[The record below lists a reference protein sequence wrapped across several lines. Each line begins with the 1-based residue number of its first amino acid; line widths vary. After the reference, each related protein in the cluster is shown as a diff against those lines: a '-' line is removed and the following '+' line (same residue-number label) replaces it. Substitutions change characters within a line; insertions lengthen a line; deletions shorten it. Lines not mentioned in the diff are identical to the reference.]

1 MSLVTFGPVHLFLT
15 TGIWITPLGTQFP
28 YADRSDIAFYMDLAI
43 QMTVGLLGTMFT
55 VSIEMSQ
62 VILNN
67 VVIMG
72 SDVTTLNAKEF
83 ARQLATSQTTNVTT
97 RAKFRNLMLLVQD
110 FDR

>member
-1 MSLVTFGPVHLFLT
+1 MSLITFGPVYLLLT
-15 TGIWITPLGTQFP
+15 TDTWITPLGTQFP
-28 YADRSDIAFYMDLAI
+28 YADRSDFAFYADLAI
-43 QMTVGLLGTMFT
+43 QMTIGLLETMFT

-72 SDVTTLNAKEF
+72 SDVATLNANEF
-83 ARQLATSQTTNVTT
+83 GKQLLLNHASNVAT
-97 RAKFRNLMLLVQD
+97 RAKCRNIMLLVQD